1 MAIGTSARYRRMLF
15 GALKSAVLLFG
26 SVSGASAQSTVTIS
40 QPTSE
45 VVFATLRGG
54 TFAETNLSTLL
65 ATRASTNREY
75 ERRALLKFD
84 TEHTVPAGSAVTSA
98 LLTVTV
104 KSGSADASRA
114 IGVYQVTTSWSENE
128 VSWNKRR
135 TGTAWTTGGGDLG
148 SKLATAV
155 VGNTPGTTVTF
166 DVTPLVKMAVAGTL
180 GSRYTRVALLDLEA
194 STSESYR
201 EYFMP
206 NDPNAAVRP
215 VLKVTYGGSTSVP
228 PPPPP
233 PVPGPGATLRVLHWN
248 THHNGI
254 GSDGSLDTARLMA
267 WVAKLNAD
275 IISLN
280 EVERF
285 SSGGYIDAPVVMAN
299 MLTAATGKTWYT
311 RFATLAGGVNGIGN
325 LILSRFP
332 IDADDTQL
340 LSGGRSATFVTINVN
355 GRTINF
361 ASTHLHADSAAYRAT
376 EVAQLTAWATT
387 FAEQRI
393 IAGDFNTQAT
403 SPESVVMK
411 QTYRDSWADAQA
423 AGTAV
428 AYPANPAGNTR
439 NSRIDYI
446 FSSKAAGFL
455 TLIRSQVFDTRDATG
470 VTPSDHKPLM
480 STFTVQ

>member
-1 MAIGTSARYRRMLF
+1 MAIGTSARYRRTLF
-15 GALKSAVLLFG
+15 GALQGAVLLVG
-26 SVSGASAQSTVTIS
+26 IASEASAQSTVTLS

-45 VVFATLRGG
+45 VVWATLRGG

-65 ATRASTNREY
+65 ATRAGANREY

-84 TEHTVPAGSAVTSA
+84 TEHTIPGGSAVTSA

-114 IGVYQVTTSWSENE
+114 IGAYQVTTSWTENQ

-135 TGTAWTTGGGDLG
+135 TGSAWTTAGGDLG
-148 SKLATAV
+148 SKLAAAV
-155 VGNTPGTTVTF
+155 VSNTAGSKVTF

-215 VLKVTYGGSTSVP
+215 VLRVTYGTSTSVP

-233 PVPGPGATLRVLHWN
+233 VSVPGTTLRVLHWN

-254 GSDGSLDTARLMA
+254 GSDGILDTARLMA
-267 WVAKLNAD
+267 WVAKMNGD
-275 IISLN
+275 IISLQ

-285 SSGGYIDAPVVMAN
+285 SSGGNIDAPVVMAN
-299 MLTAATGKTWYT
+299 MLAAATGKTWYY
-311 RFATLAGGVNGIGN
+311 RFATLAGGTTGVGD

-332 IDADDTQL
+332 IDADDTL
-340 LSGGRSATFVTINVN
+340 LLTGSRSANLVTINVN

-361 ASTHLHADSAAYRAT
+361 ASTHLHPYSASYRAI
-376 EVAQLTAWATT
+376 EVGELMAWAQT

-393 IAGDFNTQAT
+393 IAGDFNMQPT
-403 SPESVVMK
+403 SPESVTMN
-411 QTYRDSWADAQA
+411 QAYRDSWADAWA

-428 AYPANPAGNTR
+428 AYPANPTGNTR

-455 TLIRSQVFDTRDATG
+455 TLTGSQVFDTRDAMG
-470 VTPSDHKPLM
+470 VEPSDHKPLV

>member
-1 MAIGTSARYRRMLF
+1 MAIGTSARYRRTLF
-15 GALKSAVLLFG
+15 GALQSAVLLVG
-26 SVSGASAQSTVTIS
+26 SVSGASAQSTVTVS
-40 QPTSE
+40 QPGSE

-54 TFAETNLSTLL
+54 TYAETTLSTLL

-84 TEHTVPAGSAVTSA
+84 TEHTIPAGSAVTSA
-98 LLTVTV
+98 LLTVIV

-114 IGVYQVTTSWSENE
+114 IGVYQVTTSWTETE

-135 TGTAWTTGGGDLG
+135 TGTAWTTAGGDLG
-148 SKLATAV
+148 PKLASAIV
-155 VGNTPGTTVTF
+155 SNTPGTTVTF

-215 VLKVTYGGSTSVP
+215 VLKVTYGGSTP

-233 PVPGPGATLRVLHWN
+233 PPGPTLRVLHWN

-254 GSDGSLDTARLMA
+254 GSDGVLNTARLMA
-267 WVAKLNAD
+267 WVASLNAD
-275 IISLN
+275 IISLQ

-285 SSGGYIDAPVVMAN
+285 SSGGNIDAPVVMAN
-299 MLTAATGKTWYT
+299 MLTNATGKTWYY
-311 RFATLAGGVNGIGN
+311 RFATLAGGANGVGD

-332 IDADDTQL
+332 IGADATQL
-340 LSGGRSATFVTINVN
+340 LTGSRSANLVTINVN

-361 ASTHLHADSAAYRAT
+361 ASTHLHPDSAGYRLT
-376 EVAQLTAWATT
+376 EVNELTAWAKT

-393 IAGDFNTQAT
+393 IAGDFNMQAT
-403 SPESVVMK
+403 STESVAMK
-411 QTYRDSWADAQA
+411 QTYRDSWADAQV

-428 AYPANPAGNTR
+428 AYPANPDGNTR

-446 FSSKAAGFL
+446 FYSKAAGFL
-455 TLIRSQVFDTRDATG
+455 TLTGSQVFDTRDANG
-470 VTPSDHKPLM
+470 VTPSDHKPLI